1 MKHALRTTL
10 AFVVAISSLQAA
22 DGKAKEAK
30 EEQKGA
36 GPVNWLWRHIPVPK
50 FGGKEKGA
58 PQWKDLQI
66 VLEVKPANPSLTE
79 VKRLEVAIR
88 LTNQGRKL
96 VQLDF
101 PTSQR
106 IEVLVKNAA
115 GKVILKWSEDQPV
128 SDEPTLVTLNP
139 GERLEYVAAI
149 ATRDMV
155 PDQRYMIDGFFPRYE
170 QLRAS
175 QSITP
180 RK

>member
-1 MKHALRTTL
+1 MKLPLLASLAL
-10 AFVVAISSLQAA
+10 FVAVSPAA
-22 DGKAKEAK
+22 GADAKAKAENK
-30 EEQKGA
+30 EA
-36 GPVNWLWRHIPVPK
+36 GPVSWLWRHLPIPK
-50 FGGKEKGA
+50 FGGKEKGT
-58 PQWKDLQI
+58 PQWKDLKL

-79 VKRLEVAIR
+79 VQRLDVAIR
-88 LTNQGRKL
+88 LTNEGRKL
-96 VQLDF
+96 VQLEF

-115 GKVILKWSEDQPV
+115 GKSILKWSEDQPV

-155 PDQRYMIDGFFPRYE
+155 PDQRYTIDGFFPRYE

-175 QSITP
+175 QTITP

>member
-1 MKHALRTTL
+1 MKHVLPTAL
-10 AFVVAISSLQAA
+10 AFALAISSLQGA
-22 DGKAKEAK
+22 DGTAK

-58 PQWKDLQI
+58 PQWNDLKI

-96 VQLDF
+96 VQLEF

-106 IEVLVKNAA
+106 IEVLVKNSS

-128 SDEPTLVTLNP
+128 SDEPTVVTLNP
-139 GERLEYVAAI
+139 GERLEYLAAI
-149 ATRDMV
+149 PTRDMAL
-155 PDQRYMIDGFFPRYE
+155 DQRYTIDGFFPRYE
-170 QLRAS
+170 QLRAA
-175 QSITP
+175 QTITP